1 MAGRREQQKQER
13 ELRILEAAE
22 GLFATRGYDAT
33 AMSEVAARADLA
45 VGTLYNYFAG
55 KPEIL
60 LAIVRR
66 DTEEGLASAEKVL
79 KAPPSDPV
87 SAAQALV
94 ERAVRPFER
103 HDKALWRQLLA
114 AAMGER
120 SLSTGVFA
128 SDGRL
133 VALLTALLRDLE
145 ARGDLRRGVDV
156 GRAAIAVYGVFLTWF
171 MTWVMNDAIDLDA
184 MRSELR
190 RGIELVMTGF
200 LEGARNEGVRP

>member
-1 MAGRREQQKQER
+1 VAGRREQQKQER